1 MYFTCVGC
9 IHVHGHHCELVGC
22 LGALSCSQN
31 CLEQYTSVWQHTV
44 PGMYGLIMEIYK
56 IYSVLYTILVVCCY
70 CLLHK
75 NMLRCDSSC
84 FFFQPL
90 HTGSG
95 LHTEGST
102 AEQGCEYPAHILYT
116 WSVSLRK
123 NKCLVVAQVLLR
135 KES

>member
-56 IYSVLYTILVVCCY
+56 IYSVIYTILVVCCY

-75 NMLRCDSSC
+75 NMLCCDSSC
-84 FFFQPL
+84 FFFNPSTQGQAYVQKVPQL
-90 HTGSG
+90 NKAVSIPHTF
-95 LHTEGST
+95 
-102 AEQGCEYPAHILYT
+102 YT
-116 WSVSLRK
+116 HGVLACTRTSV
-123 NKCLVVAQVLLR
+123 
-135 KES
+135 